1 MFHGLNRWPGSFYEF
16 HKIIGPLTRPEKHG
30 GKSDYA
36 FHVVVPSLPGT
47 IPFLCACSGT
57 RACVLAD
64 PCAHLVRVQATGGR
78 KRRWLRATMCKR
90 WPI

>member
-47 IPFLCACSGT
+47 HPLPMRLQWNACV
-57 RACVLAD
+57 RAC
-64 PCAHLVRVQATGGR
+64 
-78 KRRWLRATMCKR
+78 
-90 WPI
+90 